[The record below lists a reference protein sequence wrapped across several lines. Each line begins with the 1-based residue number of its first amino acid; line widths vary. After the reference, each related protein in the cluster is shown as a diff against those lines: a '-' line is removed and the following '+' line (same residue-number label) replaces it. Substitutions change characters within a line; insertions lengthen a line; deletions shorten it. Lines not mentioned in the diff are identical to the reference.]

1 VCNNRTGAVSVLDN
15 LSAIKAERVTKL
27 YHKGSFSRQEL
38 RDSARWKTVSAQL
51 EQLHAHWQE
60 AKSA

>member
-1 VCNNRTGAVSVLDN
+1 
-15 LSAIKAERVTKL
+15 TKL

-51 EQLHAHWQE
+51 EQLHARWQE

>member
-1 VCNNRTGAVSVLDN
+1 
-15 LSAIKAERVTKL
+15 
-27 YHKGSFSRQEL
+27 